1 MSSNGSKRPAASPK
15 AKIAQYESVRR
26 ACAKRGQMIENKIH
40 TSMLVIWSRATVDG
54 LFQDTLVVCRSG
66 SLMVSILAILR
77 IT

>member
-1 MSSNGSKRPAASPK
+1 
-15 AKIAQYESVRR
+15 
-26 ACAKRGQMIENKIH
+26 MIENKIH